1 MKLPWQNLRGLR
13 TGCLPCLLRTKKLSV
28 DLLQWCSCWVAVSK
42 GVLKAHADGGSYLQQ
57 NEGKK
62 CCSSAVGTARTRVE
76 QASQTHARG
85 WERKDHSCLPLSQE
99 TWIGPQRILRQLQEH
114 CGPPKRPPDINS
126 KGRQHLQDQTWQ
138 DEHWH
143 EQDRAI
149 IGIER
154 EQMKEITKRK
164 TLAKLSC
171 SFCLEVSE
179 V

>member
-1 MKLPWQNLRGLR
+1 M
-13 TGCLPCLLRTKKLSV
+13 
-28 DLLQWCSCWVAVSK
+28 LQLCSRYCTYQSGASFPNSCK
-42 GVLKAHADGGSYLQQ
+42 GMGEKGPQL
-57 NEGKK
+57 
-62 CCSSAVGTARTRVE
+62 SSAESRNLTWTSEDPKA
-76 QASQTHARG
+76 ASRAL
-85 WERKDHSCLPLSQE
+85 W
-99 TWIGPQRILRQLQEH
+99 
-114 CGPPKRPPDINS
+114 PPKRPPDINS